1 VRRRESDPTG
11 GTYSS
16 ERNSGTTAKPASVQL
31 TPLRAAGVVAALAL
45 AVACAIV
52 LDPVSAAV
60 VGALGCALL
69 VAVSVVDL
77 EALRVPNRIVLPGL
91 AAALVAR
98 TALDPSPRWLVGAVL
113 AGGTLLALAL
123 IHPAGLG
130 MGDVKLAAFLGAWL
144 AWNGVLALLLASFA
158 AFLPAV
164 GIIIAR
170 GRAARKVALPFAP
183 FLALGGVVALFAGH
197 DIVDWYRSLGS

>member
-1 VRRRESDPTG
+1 MRLKPVR
-11 GTYSS
+11 
-16 ERNSGTTAKPASVQL
+16 A
-31 TPLRAAGVVAALAL
+31 PLRAAAAVLVLGLAALCFVVIDSTAD
-45 AVACAIV
+45 AI
-52 LDPVSAAV
+52 

-69 VAVSVVDL
+69 VVVSVVDL
-77 EALRVPNRIVLPGL
+77 EERRVPNRLVLPAL
-91 AAALVAR
+91 AVALVVR
-98 TALDPSPRWLVGAVL
+98 TALDPSPRWLAGAVL

-144 AWNGVLALLLASFA
+144 AWNGVLALVLASFV
-158 AFLPAV
+158 AFVPALGLIV
-164 GIIIAR
+164 MR

-183 FLALGGVVALFAGH
+183 FLALGGIVALLACH